1 MAKALFPLHG
11 IARLDLTHFC
21 FQELFLIL
29 FSSADSNPSKWTEF
43 LADHGSNLVSNCC
56 VIIFNATQM
65 HKKLDLE
72 FDIVSHSKET
82 NLADCSKTRLL
93 NKNRRV

>member
-43 LADHGSNLVSNCC
+43 LADHGSNLVSNHHHLQCDTDAQK
-56 VIIFNATQM
+56 IGSRI
-65 HKKLDLE
+65 
-72 FDIVSHSKET
+72 
-82 NLADCSKTRLL
+82 
-93 NKNRRV
+93 